1 MICRFFEGSFNFAD
15 SLLSSAIHSAK
26 RRQYLLQTTHAS
38 TAGADCHGA
47 QQSPFR
53 SLDGLLVEIGVM
65 MVVPTMVMVVYD
77 HYNLSLCRIG
87 HREAEEEN

>member
-1 MICRFFEGSFNFAD
+1 
-15 SLLSSAIHSAK
+15 
-26 RRQYLLQTTHAS
+26 
-38 TAGADCHGA
+38 
-47 QQSPFR
+47 
-53 SLDGLLVEIGVM
+53 